1 MTDELDI
8 FHDMP
13 AHLAGSDT
21 GLVLTVRGGD
31 DRLFVEGGQLYAS
44 VAGHMRLLGSSV
56 DVVVVGA
63 AEHTSRAYYK
73 GDALKCYSKDGGVP
87 NVEEPQ
93 ATSCRSCPQNQAGSR
108 ITNGRKAKAC
118 GYFHRFAVALV
129 DDLQGAV
136 LSLDVRTTS
145 LFGTSVTH
153 DNRYS
158 MKGYTE
164 FLARK
169 GVGVDKLVTR
179 ISLDEAV
186 DYAKLLFSPARF
198 VREDERLFVQEL
210 IGSEEVQARL
220 VVQYDDVEVPQES
233 ASSTGLF
240 LTT

>member
-1 MTDELDI
+1 MNDELDI
-8 FHDMP
+8 FSDMP
-13 AHLAGSDT
+13 AHIAGSES

-31 DRLFVEGGQLYAS
+31 DRLFVDGGQLYAS
-44 VAGHMRLLGSSV
+44 IAGHMRELGPTV
-56 DVVVVGA
+56 DVVIVGA
-63 AEHTSRAYYK
+63 AEHTSRAFYK
-73 GDALKCYSKDGGVP
+73 GDALKCYSRDGAVP
-87 NVEEPQ
+87 DVKEPQ
-93 ATSCRSCPQNQAGSR
+93 APSCRACPQNQAGSR
-108 ITNGRKAKAC
+108 IANGRKVKAC
-118 GYFHRFAVALV
+118 GYFHRFALALV

-153 DNRYS
+153 HNRYS

-169 GVGVDKLVTR
+169 GVSVDKLITR

-198 VREDERLFVQEL
+198 VKEDERLLVQEL
-210 IGSEEVQARL
+210 IGSEEVQTRL
-220 VVQYDDVEVPQES
+220 VVQYDDIEVPQES

-240 LTT
+240 ITT